1 MTEPAL
7 YLPPPVRCESL
18 AAMAAR
24 DGGRRVVRAETPAE
38 ALALPGRATAE
49 LRACLARQQPGGIS
63 VEALAS
69 LPGGRVFGHGAVL
82 SADGTSVARDVS
94 LDFGRPADTHWL
106 LGERRLRPPTVL
118 PGITAVIASALGEG
132 YCHWLL
138 DELPRLLVLGRQ
150 EQETSLLA
158 HAGAAYARAALA
170 HFGWS
175 GPVIEPKRRSY
186 FQCEEL
192 LVPTLPGWTG
202 HATPRQ
208 LALIREFAVGLPG
221 VSGGAGEPERIYI
234 DRTGARRRQVANEPA
249 VIGALAA
256 KGFVAVRL
264 EDLPWAEQIDR
275 FRRAKVIVA
284 PHGAGLANLVFCEP
298 GTRVIELFDRSYV
311 NGCFWQLAAL
321 RGLDYRP
328 LVAAGDEALGA
339 EPGHNRC
346 DIVVDLAGLVVAL
359 R

>member
-7 YLPPPVRCESL
+7 YLPPPLRCESL
-18 AAMAAR
+18 AAIAAR
-24 DGGRRVVRAETPAE
+24 DGGTRAIRAETPAE
-38 ALALPGRATAE
+38 TLALPERATAE
-49 LRACLARQQPGGIS
+49 LRACLAQQPPVGPS
-63 VEALAS
+63 VEAVAT

-106 LGERRLRPPTVL
+106 LGERRLRPPTPL

-158 HAGAAYARAALA
+158 HAGAAYARAAIA
-170 HFGWS
+170 HFGWR
-175 GPVIEPKRRSY
+175 GLLIEPKRRSH

-202 HATPRQ
+202 HATTRQ

-221 VSGGAGEPERIYI
+221 VSDGAGEPERIYI
-234 DRTGARRRQVANEPA
+234 DRAGARRRKVADEPA
-249 VIGALAA
+249 VIAALAA
-256 KGFVAVRL
+256 RGFVAVRL
-264 EDLPWAEQIDR
+264 EALPWAEQINR

-321 RGLDYRP
+321 RGLDYQP

-339 EPGHNRC
+339 EPGQNRR
-346 DIVVDLAGLVVAL
+346 DIAVDLAGLVAAL